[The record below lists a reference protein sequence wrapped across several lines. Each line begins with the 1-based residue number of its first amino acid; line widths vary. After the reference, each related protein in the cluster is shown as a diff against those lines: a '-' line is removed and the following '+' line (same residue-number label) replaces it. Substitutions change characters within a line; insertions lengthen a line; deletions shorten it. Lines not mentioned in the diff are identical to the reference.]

1 MLPFSPYLPLSILA
15 VLTVG
20 LGAAL
25 VALAVI
31 WRDLVK
37 VRIELARLHGLLE
50 GQRNGRQNSR
60 RPRGEGRTTN
70 NASRRWER

>member
-50 GQRNGRQNSR
+50 GQWNSRQNNR
-60 RPRGEGRTTN
+60 RPRGEDRTTN